1 MSHAG
6 TGRWA
11 RIAGVVAWPTA
22 LLGAAVIG
30 MAAPALPARAQ
41 AAAYDRAIPNFP
53 RPPGSPDPA
62 RRVRL
67 LQGAEA
73 PPLLTRI
80 GAQTEP
86 LFRRLSDGSY
96 AVVQAPRWQTMDT
109 GCPARYGGGDPRSR
123 MIDLAAAEW
132 AYFGLPVLDLSAAP
146 STAVPRGRG
155 GGDPSTATPPAITAP
170 SSDIG
175 AFDIID
181 PSRNFSTGRRATRS
195 ALRLGLME
203 DDAQVDATIAGYWA
217 AVPGGDD
224 ALRVQSLVRFGSRD
238 AGWAMPWSAAFVS
251 WLACEA
257 GFSSAQFRRSASHF
271 DYVSAAVQARDGL
284 DPDHAFVAYD
294 LDETLPRAG
303 DLICAARAGS
313 TFRSIA
319 DVRDRNSDSQALHCD
334 LVVKT
339 DPAAHRLYAVG
350 GNVAQ
355 AVTLSVIATDAG
367 GRPLNDALLPG
378 SNRWFAIL
386 QPRIAGAPV
395 PGLDRTPTVLSL
407 FQAWRRYAEAT
418 GTPAPT
424 PLKTP

>member
-1 MSHAG
+1 
-6 TGRWA
+6 
-11 RIAGVVAWPTA
+11 
-22 LLGAAVIG
+22 
-30 MAAPALPARAQ
+30 MAAPALPASAQ
-41 AAAYDRAIPNFP
+41 ATAYDRAIPNFP
-53 RPPGSPDPA
+53 RPLGSPDPT
-62 RRVRL
+62 RRVQL
-67 LQGAEA
+67 LQGVEA

-80 GAQTEP
+80 GAQAEP
-86 LFRRLSDGSY
+86 LFRRLADGSY
-96 AVVQAPRWQTMDT
+96 TVIQAPRWQAVDT
-109 GCPARYGGGDPRSR
+109 ACPPRYGGGDPRSR

-155 GGDPSTATPPAITAP
+155 NPSDVISPELTAP
-170 SSDIG
+170 DTTSFDLT

-203 DDAQVDATIAGYWA
+203 DDSRVDATIAGYWA

-224 ALRVQSLVRFGSRD
+224 ALRTQSLVRFGSHD

-271 DYVSAAVQARDGL
+271 DYVNAAVQARDGL
-284 DPDHAFVAYD
+284 DTDHAFIAYD

-319 DVRDRNSDSQALHCD
+319 DVRDPDSDSQALHCD

-339 DPAAHRLYAVG
+339 DPTAHRLYAIG

-355 AVTLSVIATDAG
+355 AVTLSVIATDAD
-367 GRPLNDALLPG
+367 GRPLTDTLLPG
-378 SNRWFAIL
+378 GNRWFAIL
-386 QPRIAGAPV
+386 KPRIAGAPG

>member
-1 MSHAG
+1 MSHAR

-11 RIAGVVAWPTA
+11 RIADVVAWPMA
-22 LLGAAVIG
+22 LAGTAVIG
-30 MAAPALPARAQ
+30 MAAPAPPASAQ

-86 LFRRLSDGSY
+86 LFRRLADGSY
-96 AVVQAPRWQTMDT
+96 AVIQAPRWQAVDT

-146 STAVPRGRG
+146 STAVPRGSG
-155 GGDPSTATPPAITAP
+155 QSSTT
-170 SSDIG
+170 SSDTS

-203 DDAQVDATIAGYWA
+203 DDAQVDASIAGYWA
-217 AVPGGDD
+217 VVPGGDD

-284 DPDHAFVAYD
+284 DADHAFVAYD
-294 LDETLPRAG
+294 LGETTPRAG
-303 DLICAARAGS
+303 DLICTARAGS

-319 DVRDRNSDSQALHCD
+319 DVRDQNSDSQALHCD

-339 DPAAHRLYAVG
+339 DPAAHRLYAIG

-386 QPRIAGAPV
+386 KPRIAGAPV